1 MKELVCVF
9 QVPDNFEH
17 FEIDGPAIMRGQ
29 IEDTAVTIKANP
41 IELPKKMI
49 PNVIDNDYLWM
60 SEGWNAYRKELF
72 KLSKL
77 REK

>member
-17 FEIDGPAIMRGQ
+17 LEIDGPAIMQGQ
-29 IEDTAVTIKANP
+29 VEDTAVTIKANP
-41 IELPKKMI
+41 IGLPSKI
-49 PNVIDNDYLWM
+49 VPNVSDNDYAWM
-60 SEGWNAYRKELF
+60 IEGWNAYRKELF